1 MKGHPFDRDGLM
13 KRFGIPA
20 LAIRVSVSVSAEELY
35 PGCAGMSTRIAEV
48 MK

>member
-20 LAIRVSVSVSAEELY
+20 LAIRVSVSVSAEDLY
-35 PGCAGMSTRIAEV
+35 PAGAGMSTRIAEV
-48 MK
+48 VE